1 MKKINKE
8 LLYPAGKI
16 NDITYTDLAELIQK
30 VKTIGIP
37 EEHWSKLSIQSEH
50 DWSGCYYPDDNP
62 GIVVSLE
69 WPDIHK
75 L

>member
-16 NDITYTDLAELIQK
+16 NDIGYMDLAQLIREVK
-30 VKTIGIP
+30 VSSIP
-37 EEHWSKLSIQSEH
+37 EEHWGKLSIQTEQ
-50 DWSGCYYPDDNP
+50 DWSGCYYPDDATST
-62 GIVVSLE
+62 IVSLE
-69 WPDIHK
+69 WPDIYE